1 MNFTPKTVEEIETE
15 KREFATQSLLPK
27 GWYDFEVMEAE
38 DTKSKKSGKDMIKL
52 KLRVFNPNGGE
63 KHVYD
68 YLIETA
74 PTHLFDFCESVG
86 LENDYH
92 AGTLT
97 AQDCIGKSAKV
108 KIAID
113 DKDENYE
120 PKNVAKNYGSAQAQT
135 EGPATATE
143 EVDSDGIPW

>member
-1 MNFTPKTVEEIETE
+1 MNFQPRTVEEITNE
-15 KREFATQSLLPK
+15 KRQFATQSLLPP
-27 GWYDFEVMEAE
+27 GWYDFEVMAAEEAV
-38 DTKSKKSGKDMIKL
+38 SKKSGKDMIKL

-86 LENDYH
+86 LENEYH

-97 AQDCIGKSAKV
+97 ADDCIGKAAKV
-108 KIAID
+108 QIIID
-113 DKDENYE
+113 DKDKNYP
-120 PKNVAKNYGSAQAQT
+120 PKNVAKNYAAPQSFVKTAPDASAD
-135 EGPATATE
+135 
-143 EVDSDGIPW
+143 VDNDSIPW

>member
-1 MNFTPKTVEEIETE
+1 MQFNPRTVEEITNE

-27 GWYDFEVMEAE
+27 GWYDFEVMEAAE
-38 DTKSKKSGKDMIKL
+38 AVSKKSGKDMIKL
-52 KLRVFNPNGGE
+52 KLRVFNPNGGD

-86 LENDYH
+86 LEDAYH

-97 AQDCIGKSAKV
+97 AEQCRGQAAKV
-108 KIAID
+108 QIIID
-113 DKDENYE
+113 DKDKNYP
-120 PKNVAKNYGSAQAQT
+120 PKNVAKNYASAQSFQKAP
-135 EGPATATE
+135 EDNGDE
-143 EVDSDGIPW
+143 IPF

>member
-1 MNFTPKTVEEIETE
+1 MRFQPKTTEEIETE

-27 GWYDFEVMEAE
+27 GWYDFEVMDAQEAV
-38 DTKSKKSGKDMIKL
+38 SKKSGRDMIKL

-86 LENDYH
+86 LETEYH
-92 AGTLT
+92 QGTLT
-97 AQDCIGKSAKV
+97 AADCMGRAAKV
-108 KIAID
+108 QIAID
-113 DKDENYE
+113 DKDKNYE
-120 PKNVAKNYGSAQAQT
+120 PKNVAKNYASPNAGANPPEQDD
-135 EGPATATE
+135 
-143 EVDSDGIPW
+143 DSQIPF

>member
-1 MNFTPKTVEEIETE
+1 MNFSPRTVEEITND
-15 KREFATQSLLPK
+15 KRAFAAQSLLKPD
-27 GWYDFEVMEAE
+27 WYDFEVMAAE
-38 DTKSKKSGKDMIKL
+38 ETVSKKSGKDMIKL

-97 AQDCIGKSAKV
+97 AADCVGKAAKV

-113 DKDENYE
+113 DKDKNYE
-120 PKNVAKNYGSAQAQT
+120 PKNVAKNYAAPQSFVAKAEAQAT
-135 EGPATATE
+135 
-143 EVDSDGIPW
+143 VDTDGIPW